1 MYHTYGASA
10 GTCAKIHSMLLTWK
24 VMCKEELA
32 LHRQLQDL
40 NMGDTES
47 EHNNGQESM
56 DELSTDSENSD
67 TELTIGA
74 DISLTDY
81 ASD

>member
-1 MYHTYGASA
+1 MQRGA
-10 GTCAKIHSMLLTWK
+10 GT
-24 VMCKEELA
+24 V
-32 LHRQLQDL
+32 HRQLQDL

-56 DELSTDSENSD
+56 DELSTDSD
-67 TELTIGA
+67 TELTIRA
-74 DISLTDY
+74 EVTLTDY

>member
-1 MYHTYGASA
+1 MHAVNMENNVQGGV
-10 GTCAKIHSMLLTWK
+10 GTVHQ
-24 VMCKEELA
+24 
-32 LHRQLQDL
+32 QLQDL

-56 DELSTDSENSD
+56 DELNTDSENSD

-74 DISLTDY
+74 EISLTDY